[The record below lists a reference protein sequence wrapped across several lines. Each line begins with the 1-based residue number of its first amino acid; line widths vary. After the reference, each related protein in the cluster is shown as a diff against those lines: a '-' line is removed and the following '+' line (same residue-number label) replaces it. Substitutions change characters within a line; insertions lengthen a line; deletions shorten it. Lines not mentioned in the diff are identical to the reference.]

1 MSWRSLKSTSFSAAC
16 LHVIEL
22 YQFKSNYISAVCAE
36 DWDALSPLNFLDF
49 DDEMASQLKACQDL
63 F

>member
-1 MSWRSLKSTSFSAAC
+1 M
-16 LHVIEL
+16 EL